1 MNLNNFQQ
9 NLDKLRPWL
18 TILAV
23 AWLLASLGLGWLV
36 NSLLIIIGLLLITP
50 VIAIFGFRW
59 WLQRNLVTDQCPVCG
74 FESTSLNNSQFQCP
88 SCGEQL
94 LVKNSQFSR
103 FAPEGT
109 IDVTAIEV
117 PAKSL
122 EE

>member
-18 TILAV
+18 TLLAV

-36 NSLLIIIGLLLITP
+36 NSLLIIFGLLLIAP
-50 VIAIFGFRW
+50 VMAFFGFRW
-59 WLQRNLVTDQCPVCG
+59 WLQRNLVTDKCPVCG
-74 FESTSLNNSQFQCP
+74 FEITSLNNSQLQCP
-88 SCGEQL
+88 NCGEQL
-94 LVKNSQFSR
+94 LVKNSQLSR

-109 IDVTAIEV
+109 IDVTAVEI
-117 PAKSL
+117 PAKSM

>member
-36 NSLLIIIGLLLITP
+36 NSLLIIFGLLLIIP
-50 VIAIFGFRW
+50 IVAFFGFRW
-59 WLQRNLVTDQCPVCG
+59 WLQRNLVTDNCPVCG
-74 FESTSLNNSQFQCP
+74 CEITSLNNSQVQCP
-88 SCGEQL
+88 NCGEQL